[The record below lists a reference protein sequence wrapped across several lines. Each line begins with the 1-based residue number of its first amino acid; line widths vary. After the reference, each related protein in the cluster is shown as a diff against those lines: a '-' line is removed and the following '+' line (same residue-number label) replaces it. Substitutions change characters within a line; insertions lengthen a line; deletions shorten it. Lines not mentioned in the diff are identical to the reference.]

1 MKDVVRKLNDQYGF
15 KLTDEEIDIVARQ
28 AEEAALLFRPLFDVD
43 VNDITPLTKVD
54 KRVIATPAKKG
65 KKK

>member
-1 MKDVVRKLNDQYGF
+1 MKDAVRKLNDEYGF
-15 KLTDEEIDIVARQ
+15 KLTDDEIDIVARQ

-54 KRVIATPAKKG
+54 KRVIATPAKNG